1 MASVE
6 SKVPVTKHVF
16 ATYADVCAKIAEHEM
31 LHTVHYVVTCTGSME
46 KNYEELFK
54 KEHKLFYEDKDFSYT
69 GVPFIVSTRATLD
82 CQHGK
87 DRNIKKKAQYRI
99 KKDIEASTDHYCR
112 KNRVILQDTKKFD
125 CPAMVYIKEIIEFPE
140 FKVSK
145 NTVRLRKETSKK
157 LRLALVD
164 PEILLKCRKY
174 ILVLPD
180 ISVHKNHAVG
190 DNAGISQPIS
200 ENIIVKIADLVKKGV
215 NTVSEMRRHLE
226 FFVQAE
232 FTANN
237 NLQSANKRYFP
248 IDETIRNHMLNARR
262 KLRRSLIDQECL
274 HDKISEWQII
284 FQEAMIKFRPKGVN
298 MVDDPELKD
307 SLLFIYQ
314 DVWQKR
320 LLLRY
325 GNELIFLDATY
336 RTTRYALPLFFLVV
350 KTNIDYQVVAI
361 FVCENETTSAITE
374 ALLCI
379 KEWNPT
385 FQPKFCLITQMK
397 R

>member
-99 KKDIEASTDHYCR
+99 KKDIEASTDYYCQ

-190 DNAGISQPIS
+190 D
-200 ENIIVKIADLVKKGV
+200 
-215 NTVSEMRRHLE
+215 
-226 FFVQAE
+226 
-232 FTANN
+232 
-237 NLQSANKRYFP
+237 
-248 IDETIRNHMLNARR
+248 R
-262 KLRRSLIDQECL
+262 K
-274 HDKISEWQII
+274 
-284 FQEAMIKFRPKGVN
+284 N
-298 MVDDPELKD
+298 
-307 SLLFIYQ
+307 
-314 DVWQKR
+314 
-320 LLLRY
+320 
-325 GNELIFLDATY
+325 
-336 RTTRYALPLFFLVV
+336 
-350 KTNIDYQVVAI
+350 NID
-361 FVCENETTSAITE
+361 
-374 ALLCI
+374 LLDQDHPDQDHPGDQKKNPDVLKI
-379 KEWNPT
+379 KNQKKIEKNCWKVSLHNKQKYWNS
-385 FQPKFCLITQMK
+385 KERC
-397 R
+397 